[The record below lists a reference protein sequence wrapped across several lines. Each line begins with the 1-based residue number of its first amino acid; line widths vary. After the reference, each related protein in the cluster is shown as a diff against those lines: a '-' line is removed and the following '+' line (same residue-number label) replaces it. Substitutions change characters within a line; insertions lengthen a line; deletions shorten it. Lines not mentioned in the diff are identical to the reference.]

1 MMLPFQASECYL
13 ANVQPAGEDG
23 VWSTEACATFEDL
36 AQGQILQALIVG
48 YADNGIPLVH
58 LYRVQGVSS
67 VFINRELV
75 TRGVAC
81 WLEHGGAS
89 L

>member
-1 MMLPFQASECYL
+1 MGVVHQCCSCLCL
-13 ANVQPAGEDG
+13 AED
-23 VWSTEACATFEDL
+23 WSPEACATFEDL

-48 YADNGIPLVH
+48 YAENGIPLVH

-75 TRGVAC
+75 SRGVAR
-81 WLEHGGAS
+81 WVEHTP